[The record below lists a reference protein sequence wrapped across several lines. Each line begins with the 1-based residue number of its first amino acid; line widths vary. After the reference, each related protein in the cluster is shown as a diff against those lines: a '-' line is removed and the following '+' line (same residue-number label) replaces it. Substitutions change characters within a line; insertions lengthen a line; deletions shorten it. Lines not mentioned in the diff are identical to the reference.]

1 MRRIKLWTFKWT
13 PPLLLHH
20 PKGSRMDERI
30 DFPIPCQSS
39 MSTVPL
45 ISIRLVSCFTF
56 LRKVIR
62 LFWESEFFCFFV
74 FFSFPNGVHQRV
86 KSLLQGRGWLETVG
100 HVLIACVLEHRIFD
114 ALRSVNLLCAYVLL
128 LLLLLL
134 SLLLLFSLNAWRLFL
149 RKIRR
154 HQTLGL
160 VIRPAPATLQVSW
173 AQMMFFFFFFFLKIC
188 QAERP
193 QEFW

>member
-20 PKGSRMDERI
+20 PKGSRMGERI

-74 FFSFPNGVHQRV
+74 FF
-86 KSLLQGRGWLETVG
+86 
-100 HVLIACVLEHRIFD
+100 
-114 ALRSVNLLCAYVLL
+114 
-128 LLLLLL
+128 
-134 SLLLLFSLNAWRLFL
+134 
-149 RKIRR
+149 
-154 HQTLGL
+154 
-160 VIRPAPATLQVSW
+160 
-173 AQMMFFFFFFFLKIC
+173 FFFPKWSTSASEIVIARAWLAGDSWPRSHRMCSRAPYFWCFTEC
-188 QAERP
+188 QP
-193 QEFW
+193 TMCPCIVVVVVVVVIVVFP